1 MAGARPS
8 EDDLGRSPVRVIYL
22 TGTGRSGSTLLGN
35 AIGSLPG
42 ALSAGEIRF
51 LLRRGIAEGGQCGC
65 REPVVEC
72 PVWQPALVKTFGN
85 VPGRDEALRLDAAL
99 TALVRRRR
107 VRWWARGETSPEA
120 EELVDLYGRL
130 IANLAE
136 ASGATTVVDSS
147 KIATFGA
154 LLGRSPLLDVKPV
167 HLVRDPRAVAYSW
180 QREVASQAVPGY
192 DGEMERFHA
201 GKAAAMWLHS
211 TVSVGIAFRRRG
223 VDVIDVRYEDF
234 VADPAAALQR
244 IAAFAGIAPETA
256 FVSDGRLDLRT
267 SHAVAG
273 NPNRMRSGPISL
285 RADTTWRSDLATRDR
300 MLVSALTTTHR
311 RGHGY

>member
-1 MAGARPS
+1 MASAGS
-8 EDDLGRSPVRVIYL
+8 FGRSPVRVIHL

-51 LLRRGIAEGGQCGC
+51 LLRRGIGERGRCGC
-65 REPVVEC
+65 RELVVEC
-72 PVWQPALVKTFGN
+72 PVWRPALEKTFGSI
-85 VPGRDEALRLDAAL
+85 PTRDEAMRLDAQL
-99 TALVRRRR
+99 SDLVRRRR
-107 VRWWARGETSPEA
+107 VRWWANGATSPEA
-120 EELVDLYGRL
+120 EHLVDLHGRL

-136 ASGATTVVDSS
+136 ASGATTIVDSS

-154 LLGRSPLLDVKPV
+154 LLGRSALLDLKPV

-201 GKAAAMWLHS
+201 GKAATMWLHS
-211 TVSVGIAFRRRG
+211 TVSVGTVFRRRG
-223 VDVIDVRYEDF
+223 IEVVDVRYEDF
-234 VADPAAALQR
+234 VADPTAVLRR
-244 IAAFAGIAPETA
+244 IAAFAGIAPETD
-256 FVSDGRLDLRT
+256 FVRDGMLDLRT

-273 NPNRMRSGPISL
+273 NPNRMRSGPVSL
-285 RADTTWRSDLATRDR
+285 RADSAWRSDLTTRDR
-300 MLVSALTTTHR
+300 VTVSALTTTHR

>member
-1 MAGARPS
+1 MASAG
-8 EDDLGRSPVRVIYL
+8 DFGRSPVRVIYL

-51 LLRRGIAEGGQCGC
+51 LLRRGIAERGTCGC

-72 PVWQPALVKTFGN
+72 PVWQPALEKTFGT
-85 VPGRDEALRLDAAL
+85 VPGPEEALRLDSAL
-99 TALVRRRR
+99 TSLVRRRR
-107 VRWWARGETSPEA
+107 VRWWADGRTSTQA
-120 EELVDLYGRL
+120 DELVDLHGRL
-130 IANLAE
+130 VANVAE

-154 LLGRSPLLDVKPV
+154 LLGRSPLLDVRPV

-211 TVSVGIAFRRRG
+211 TVSVGTAFRKQG
-223 VDVIDVRYEDF
+223 VDVLDVRYEDF
-234 VADPAAALQR
+234 VTRPAAVLEKVAT
-244 IAAFAGIAPETA
+244 FAGIAPETG
-256 FVSDGRLDLRT
+256 FVSDGTLDLRT

-285 RADTTWRSDLATRDR
+285 RADTAWRSELTTRDR
-300 MLVSALTTTHR
+300 LVVSTLTTTHR
-311 RGHGY
+311 RAHGY

>member
-1 MAGARPS
+1 MASDGEHARS
-8 EDDLGRSPVRVIYL
+8 RVRVVYL

-42 ALSAGEIRF
+42 AISAGEIRF
-51 LLRRGIAEGGQCGC
+51 MLRRGIAERGRCGC
-65 REPVVEC
+65 RELVVEC
-72 PVWQPALVKTFGN
+72 PVWQPALEKTFGT
-85 VPGRDEALRLDAAL
+85 VPDRDDALRMDATL

-107 VRWWARGETSPEA
+107 VRWWASGQSSLEA
-120 EELVDLYGRL
+120 ENMVDTHGRL

-180 QREVASQAVPGY
+180 QREVASEAVPGY
-192 DGEMERFHA
+192 AGEMERFSS

-211 TVSVGIAFRRRG
+211 TISVGTAFTKRG
-223 VDVIDVRYEDF
+223 TDVIGVRYEDV
-234 VADPAAALQR
+234 VANPAAILER
-244 IAAFAGIAPETA
+244 IATFAGIPPDTD
-256 FVSDGRLDLRT
+256 FVRDGMLDLRT

-273 NPNRMRSGPISL
+273 NPNRMRSGPLSL
-285 RADTTWRSDLATRDR
+285 RADTAWKSDLRTRDR
-300 MLVSALTTTHR
+300 LLVSALTATHR
-311 RGHGY
+311 RAYGYE

>member
-1 MAGARPS
+1 MASAG
-8 EDDLGRSPVRVIYL
+8 DLGGTPVRVIYL

-51 LLRRGIAEGGQCGC
+51 LLRRGIAEAGTCGC
-65 REPVVEC
+65 RRPVVEC
-72 PVWQPALVKTFGN
+72 PVWRPALEKTFGAI
-85 VPGRDEALRLDAAL
+85 PAPDEALRLDAAL

-107 VRWWARGETSPEA
+107 ARWWARGSTSPEA
-120 EELVDLYGRL
+120 EDLIDLHGRL

-147 KIATFGA
+147 KMATFGA
-154 LLGRSPLLDVKPV
+154 LLGRSPLVDLRPV

-192 DGEMERFHA
+192 DGEMERFHS

-211 TVSVGIAFRRRG
+211 TMSVRSVFTKRGIA
-223 VDVIDVRYEDF
+223 VSEIRYEDF
-234 VADPAAALQR
+234 VADPAAGLRR
-244 IAAFAGIAPETA
+244 IARFAGIPPSTD
-256 FVSDGRLDLRT
+256 FVQDGTLDLRL

-273 NPNRMRSGPISL
+273 NPSRMRSGPVSL
-285 RADTTWRSDLATRDR
+285 RADSAWRTDLNRRDR
-300 MLVSALTTTHR
+300 MLVTALTATHR

>member
-1 MAGARPS
+1 M
-8 EDDLGRSPVRVIYL
+8 
-22 TGTGRSGSTLLGN
+22 
-35 AIGSLPG
+35 
-42 ALSAGEIRF
+42 
-51 LLRRGIAEGGQCGC
+51 
-65 REPVVEC
+65 
-72 PVWQPALVKTFGN
+72 WQPALEKTFGT

-99 TALVRRRR
+99 TSLVRRRR
-107 VRWWARGETSPEA
+107 VRWWASGRTSPEA
-120 EELVDLYGRL
+120 EELIDLHGRL

-180 QREVASQAVPGY
+180 QREVASQADPEY

-211 TVSVGIAFRRRG
+211 NVAVGTAFRRRG

-234 VADPAAALQR
+234 VADPAAILR
-244 IAAFAGIAPETA
+244 RVAAFAGIAPETG
-256 FVSDGRLDLRT
+256 FVRDGVLDLRT

-285 RADTTWRSDLATRDR
+285 RADTAWRSDLTTRDR
-300 MLVSALTTTHR
+300 LMVSALTTTHR

>member
-1 MAGARPS
+1 MGGTMAS
-8 EDDLGRSPVRVIYL
+8 EGDSGRSPVRVIYL

-51 LLRRGIAEGGQCGC
+51 LLRRGIGDGGRCAC
-65 REPVVEC
+65 REAVVEC
-72 PVWQPALVKTFGN
+72 PVWRPALEKTFGT
-85 VPGRDEALRLDAAL
+85 VPGREEALRLDAAL
-99 TALVRRRR
+99 TSLVRRRR
-107 VRWWARGETSPEA
+107 VRWWARGRTSPEA
-120 EELVDLYGRL
+120 EELVDLHGRL

-136 ASGATTVVDSS
+136 ASGATTIVDSS

-154 LLGRSPLLDVKPV
+154 LLGRSPQLDVKPV

-211 TVSVGIAFRRRG
+211 TVSVGIAFRKRG
-223 VDVIDVRYEDF
+223 IDVIDVRYEDF
-234 VADPAAALQR
+234 VADPAAILRR
-244 IAAFAGIAPETA
+244 IATFAGIAPETDFA
-256 FVSDGRLDLRT
+256 SDGTLDLRT

-273 NPNRMRSGPISL
+273 NPNRMRTGPVTL
-285 RADTTWRSDLATRDR
+285 RADTTWQSDLTTRDR
-300 MLVSALTTTHR
+300 LTVSALTTTHR

>member
-1 MAGARPS
+1 M
-8 EDDLGRSPVRVIYL
+8 VRVVYL

-51 LLRRGIAEGGQCGC
+51 LLRRGIADDGRCGC
-65 REPVVEC
+65 RERVVEC
-72 PVWQPALVKTFGN
+72 PVWQPALEKTFGTI
-85 VPGRDEALRLDAAL
+85 PDRAEALRLDAAL

-107 VRWWARGETSPEA
+107 VRWWASGATSPEA
-120 EELVDLYGRL
+120 EELIDLHGRL
-130 IANLAE
+130 IVNLAE
-136 ASGATTVVDSS
+136 ASGAATVVDSS

-154 LLGRSPLLDVKPV
+154 LLTRSALLDVRPV

-180 QREVASQAVPGY
+180 QREVASQAVEGY
-192 DGEMERFHA
+192 DGEMERFSA

-211 TVSVGIAFRRRG
+211 TVSVGTAYRRRG
-223 VDVIDVRYEDF
+223 IDVIDVRYEDF
-234 VADPAAALQR
+234 VADPAATLRRVAE
-244 IAAFAGIAPETA
+244 FAGIPPDTD
-256 FVSDGRLDLRT
+256 FVSDGELDLRT

-285 RADTTWRSDLATRDR
+285 RADTAWKSDLGARDR
-300 MLVSALTTTHR
+300 LLVSALTTTHR